1 MDLQNDIE
9 NMDLQNDIENMDLK
23 SDIEN
28 MDLKSDIENMDLQ
41 NYIESCEQEE
51 EDDLSLCPQTH
62 SQGTIF
68 SLRSRR
74 QQDAYLSL
82 ELGAAGS
89 VKLVHAGPNGTQ
101 TVDVAAPVGDGE
113 WHQLALGLH
122 DDSSVKSYLDCAWV
136 STDILK
142 RNSLDTP
149 EDADIVI
156 GYLFLG
162 DLEQLVIVPTPA
174 AVSQQCSGT
183 RVPMVDPALLLVAGN
198 RTSLRRRSP
207 GRKGVDYKH
216 LAEVA
221 GKQGALSPSQ
231 GLDPDSQRDERNI
244 HTRSEQNEDLF
255 EGSGSEVNDLDNTQY
270 GELKVTRK
278 GSVVTECGVVRVSDP
293 ATSASIS
300 GLIQVVSTSRHGHQD
315 SGECVVVCEEVEW
328 SEWSE
333 CSASCGQGTQSRYS
347 RCVDDGSRL
356 ELCMEA
362 GEEKTESRA
371 CGKGPCR
378 THKKQIYKTVAS
390 NDTVMNVSQG
400 RNTQQAP
407 LRHTAKGVGVTTG
420 SRRTKDHLDRPP
432 RARALQ
438 MDSFSQENV
447 RLKL

>member
-9 NMDLQNDIENMDLK
+9 N
-23 SDIEN
+23 
-28 MDLKSDIENMDLQ
+28 
-41 NYIESCEQEE
+41 CE
-51 EDDLSLCPQTH
+51 PTH

-101 TVDVAAPVGDGE
+101 TVDVAAPMGDGE

-149 EDADIVI
+149 EDADIVYRLPLPGI
-156 GYLFLG
+156 GYLFLVSYLLLSLVKYRPALFRPQVLTTEG

-183 RVPMVDPALLLVAGN
+183 RIPMVDPALLLVAGN
-198 RTSLRRRSP
+198 HTSQRRRSK

-216 LAEVA
+216 LADVA
-221 GKQGALSPSQ
+221 GKQATLSSSQ
-231 GLDPDSQRDERNI
+231 GLDPDSQRDERKI
-244 HTRSEQNEDLF
+244 QTHSEQNEDLF

-270 GELKVTRK
+270 
-278 GSVVTECGVVRVSDP
+278 
-293 ATSASIS
+293 
-300 GLIQVVSTSRHGHQD
+300 
-315 SGECVVVCEEVEW
+315 EVEW

-371 CGKGPCR
+371 CGKGACR

-390 NDTVMNVSQG
+390 NNTVMNVSEG
-400 RNTQQAP
+400 RNTQQVLFP
-407 LRHTAKGVGVTTG
+407 TTTSHLRYSAIYHTTSSAGEVLHKWFLEHSLDSAGVRTALETSCGDVITWLDG
-420 SRRTKDHLDRPP
+420 LCVQKQSNYHVQCSRPI
-432 RARALQ
+432 
-438 MDSFSQENV
+438 
-447 RLKL
+447 